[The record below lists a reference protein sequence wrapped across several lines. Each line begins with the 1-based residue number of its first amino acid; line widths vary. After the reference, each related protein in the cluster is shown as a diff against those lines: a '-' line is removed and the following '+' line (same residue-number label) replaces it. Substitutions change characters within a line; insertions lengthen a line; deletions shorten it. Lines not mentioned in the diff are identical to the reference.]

1 MEPIKVCACCN
12 LIIVFSVEEY
22 VRKDGG
28 HVQDGSDILL
38 NLSPVEREPVQFGH
52 EHAGEKHCKF
62 F

>member
-1 MEPIKVCACCN
+1 MEPIKVCSGCN

-28 HVQDGSDILL
+28 HVQDGPDIPS
-38 NLSPVEREPVQFGH
+38 NLSTVERESVQFGH